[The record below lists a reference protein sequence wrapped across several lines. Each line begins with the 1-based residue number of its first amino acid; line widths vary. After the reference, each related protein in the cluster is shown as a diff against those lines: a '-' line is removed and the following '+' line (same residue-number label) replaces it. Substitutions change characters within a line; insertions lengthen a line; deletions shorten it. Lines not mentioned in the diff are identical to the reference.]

1 VNIDK
6 ITKWLTNE
14 ATQITYGD
22 LVVTVKIHAGKVVLI
37 EKQKTEREKPQEVQ
51 A

>member
-1 VNIDK
+1 MKMDM
-6 ITKWLTNE
+6 ITRWLAIE
-14 ATQITYGD
+14 ANKITYGD